1 MKDKKLTVVILA
13 VLSAATAFAETGFE
27 TAKVHIGYRGRKEE
41 VRTVACQRQPDGAW
55 RFHMPTRDIPRD
67 AWYVDVF
74 TDGATLPKGEGY
86 WVTGDG
92 NYGRL
97 TRDTGFHET
106 YATRMPLFGGVS
118 AKGAFVA
125 IIKTLRGEYVQ
136 QVKAV
141 KGVCRICPRHQS
153 CVPTLA
159 VFLDFIHSPLRPS
172 SRLSGLLIPALHRQ
186 LKRV

>member
-1 MKDKKLTVVILA
+1 MNRLATVVLL
-13 VLSAATAFAETGFE
+13 VVGTAFAGTGFE
-27 TAKVHIGYRGRKEE
+27 TAEVHIGYRGRKEE
-41 VRTVACQRQPDGAW
+41 VRTVACQKQADGAW

-74 TDGATLPKGEGY
+74 ADGATMPKGEGY

-97 TRDTGFHET
+97 TRDKGFHET
-106 YATRMPLFGGVS
+106 YAMRLPIFGGVS

-125 IIKTLRGEYVQ
+125 IVKTLRGEYVQ

-141 KGVCRICPRHQS
+141 KGVCRIYPRFKIEKIEFD
-153 CVPTLA
+153 V
-159 VFLDFIHSPLRPS
+159 
-172 SRLSGLLIPALHRQ
+172 
-186 LKRV
+186 